1 MKVEM
6 HQRHLKEL
14 QERSRLVSE
23 QNLKRL
29 QVNAQQT
36 KEHHAKLI
44 EASKAQQ
51 HIVDVRA

>member
-1 MKVEM
+1 M

-14 QERSRLVSE
+14 QERSRLINE

-29 QVNAQQT
+29 QADAQRT
-36 KEHHAKLI
+36 KEHHVKLI
-44 EASKAQQ
+44 EANKAQQ

>member
-6 HQRHLKEL
+6 HQRHPKEL
-14 QERSRLVSE
+14 QERSRLINE

-29 QVNAQQT
+29 QLDAQQT
-36 KEHHAKLI
+36 KEHNVKLI